1 MNKFPWAQLNHTLHG
16 AIQHSGE
23 LIETNGGESLGW
35 YSEEGLEA
43 NNKDIRKYLELLS
56 RKCDNNKQIE
66 DVHHRLLER
75 SDPYLIH
82 LTSKYIGNKV
92 CTICK
97 QTDHTVRSHGI
108 HSSDKVD
115 GIEEFFI

>member
-16 AIQHSGE
+16 TIQHSGE

-92 CTICK
+92 CTINC
-97 QTDHTVRSHGI
+97 I
-108 HSSDKVD
+108 
-115 GIEEFFI
+115 IN